1 MYYGGAANVPGA
13 PGNPGFFPSIGSS
26 LLSAGNTGGVPNQP
40 LDPRLKGKLQQPGT
54 PPPPGFREQYGLPP
68 TGGTTPLV
76 FGAPQPGSMVA
87 GNPSFDINRSA
98 GPLGQRPGEQL
109 QRLYEGG
116 TQQNQQLN
124 EELRRRGI
132 MPGSGPQLPLAQ
144 GGPGGM
150 SMGNVAG
157 IANAEF
163 YRGPQYGQAPV
174 GFAGKTV
181 S

>member
-1 MYYGGAANVPGA
+1 MAGFYGGYMGNAGA
-13 PGNPGFFPSIGSS
+13 
-26 LLSAGNTGGVPNQP
+26 LASANTGGVPNQP
-40 LDPRLKGKLQQPGT
+40 LDPRLKERFQQPGT
-54 PPPPGFREQYGLPP
+54 TPPPGFREQYGLPP
-68 TGGTTPLV
+68 ASGTTPQA
-76 FGAPQPGSMVA
+76 FGMPQPGSMIA
-87 GNPSFDINRSA
+87 GNPSFNINQSA

-124 EELRRRGI
+124 YELRRRGI

-144 GGPGGM
+144 SSPGTM
-150 SMGNVAG
+150 PMGNAG
-157 IANAEF
+157 F
-163 YRGPQYGQAPV
+163 FMGPQYGQMPA

>member
-1 MYYGGAANVPGA
+1 MAGFYGGFLGNEATLAAA
-13 PGNPGFFPSIGSS
+13 
-26 LLSAGNTGGVPNQP
+26 NTGGVPNQP
-40 LDPRLKGKLQQPGT
+40 LDPRLKGKLQQLGT

-68 TGGTTPLV
+68 ASGTAPQA
-76 FGAPQPGSMVA
+76 FGMPQPGSMIA
-87 GNPSFDINRSA
+87 GSPSFNINQSA

-124 EELRRRGI
+124 DELRRRGI
-132 MPGSGPQLPLAQ
+132 MPGSGPQLPLVQ
-144 GGPGGM
+144 NSPGTVP
-150 SMGNVAG
+150 MGNAAG

-163 YRGPQYGQAPV
+163 YRGPQYGQAQMPV

>member
-1 MYYGGAANVPGA
+1 MAGFYGGYLGNEGA
-13 PGNPGFFPSIGSS
+13 MT
-26 LLSAGNTGGVPNQP
+26 AGNTGGVPGQP
-40 LDPRLKGKLQQPGT
+40 LDPHFKGRLQQPGT

-68 TGGTTPLV
+68 ASGSVPQV
-76 FGAPQPGSMVA
+76 FGLPQPGSMVA
-87 GNPSFDINRSA
+87 GNPSFDINRAA

-109 QRLYEGG
+109 KRLYEGG

-124 EELRRRGI
+124 DELRRRGI

-144 GGPGGM
+144 SFPGPVP
-150 SMGNVAG
+150 MGNAAG

-163 YRGPQYGQAPV
+163 YRGPQYGQAQMPV

>member
-1 MYYGGAANVPGA
+1 MAGFYGGYMGNAGA
-13 PGNPGFFPSIGSS
+13 
-26 LLSAGNTGGVPNQP
+26 LTSANTGGVPNQP
-40 LDPRLKGKLQQPGT
+40 LDPRLKERFQQPGT
-54 PPPPGFREQYGLPP
+54 TPPPGFREQYGLPP
-68 TGGTTPLV
+68 ASGTTPQA
-76 FGAPQPGSMVA
+76 FGMPQPGSMIA
-87 GNPSFDINRSA
+87 GNPSFNINQSV

-124 EELRRRGI
+124 DELRRRGI

-144 GGPGGM
+144 SSPGTM
-150 SMGNVAG
+150 PMGNAG
-157 IANAEF
+157 F
-163 YRGPQYGQAPV
+163 FMGPQYGQMPA

>member
-1 MYYGGAANVPGA
+1 MYYGGLENVPGA
-13 PGNPGFFPSIGSS
+13 PGNPRFFPSMGSS
-26 LLSAGNTGGVPNQP
+26 FLSAGNTGGVPNQP
-40 LDPRLKGKLQQPGT
+40 LDPRLKEKFQQPGT
-54 PPPPGFREQYGLPP
+54 TPPPGFREQYGLPP
-68 TGGTTPLV
+68 ASGTLPLV
-76 FGAPQPGSMVA
+76 FGAPQPGTMVA
-87 GNPSFDINRSA
+87 GNPSFNINRSA

-144 GGPGGM
+144 NTPGTAP
-150 SMGNVAG
+150 MGNAAG

-163 YRGPQYGQAPV
+163 YRGPQYGQAP
-174 GFAGKTV
+174 GGWGKTV